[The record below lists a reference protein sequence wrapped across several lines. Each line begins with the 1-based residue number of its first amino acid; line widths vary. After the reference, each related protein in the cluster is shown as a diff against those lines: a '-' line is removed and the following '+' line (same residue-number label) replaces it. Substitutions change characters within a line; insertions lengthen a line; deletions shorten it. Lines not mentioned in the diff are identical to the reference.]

1 MENVYT
7 TTLYNYKAFPRS
19 RYLEIPQ
26 LLVEIKTVMLKIRIY
41 LFQYSIDFC

>member
-7 TTLYNYKAFPRS
+7 TTLCNYEAFPRP

-26 LLVEIKTVMLKIRIY
+26 LLVEIKQL
-41 LFQYSIDFC
+41 C